1 MVHDSTFLTA
11 VNPRRRNNVFF
22 QKTLGLNDW
31 YLPGGD
37 SRWPLGNV
45 QMLGK
50 LQGTMFKAACPRVP
64 LPRLDY
70 VANHSMD
77 LYLTTE
83 DVPKPEN
90 RVRVARNGDV
100 HVDWTPNNLGSHA
113 ELVRRVTKVM
123 RRAGYPQIF
132 TERMGIDTNS
142 HMCGTA
148 VMGHDPARSV
158 LNPLGRS
165 HDVANL

>member
-1 MVHDSTFLTA
+1 
-11 VNPRRRNNVFF
+11 
-22 QKTLGLNDW
+22 
-31 YLPGGD
+31 
-37 SRWPLGNV
+37 
-45 QMLGK
+45 
-50 LQGTMFKAACPRVP
+50 MFKAARPRVP
-64 LPRLDY
+64 LPLLDY

-123 RRAGYPQIF
+123 RRAGYPLIF

-165 HDVANL
+165 HDVANLWVLDSSGFCSSAALNPALTIAANVLRVVAGGELQR